1 MKQLLKTYLKN
12 YQHNP
17 NNMAKDVAE
26 AAFRELREG
35 DLDWDGLRDTTNEIK
50 NRVAKELPTL
60 VTKYNTLASS

>member
-26 AAFRELREG
+26 AAMTEFVTH
-35 DLDWDGLRDTTNEIK
+35 DWNWNGLRDTSNEIK
-50 NRVAKELPTL
+50 ERVAKELPSL
-60 VTKYNTLASS
+60 IKINNEI